1 MRGMSLRHRIFA
13 LFLLGRFPLPTEA
26 ADIDAAL
33 AWARR
38 TWPWLALA
46 YAAALWLMVWPA
58 FAGNH
63 PAPYRAIALVA
74 THFLLYAIAATTAGC
89 WVGFRVGY
97 FAASIGPAIQAT
109 AGVGVLLLVWY
120 FLRADPNWQGA
131 FRDWARDTFTSVGWL
146 LGGYLVLAFV
156 VPDLVA
162 RLRRR
167 ERASITRAL
176 KAEAASERLARQSA
190 ESELRLLQAQ
200 VEPHFLYNTLANL
213 RYLIQKNSPDALAMT
228 DALIEYLRTSVPD
241 MRARCVTLGREADHV
256 RHYLDIMR
264 MRLGGRLE
272 FGVDVPEALRAVELP
287 PLVLLTLV
295 ENAIKHG
302 IAPLVDGGRVDVR
315 AREAGDAVVI
325 EVADTGAGLGAAQ
338 EAPVTEAS
346 TGAGLANA
354 RGRLWLTYG
363 DAAELTLAANAPRGT
378 VATLR
383 IPREVAA
390 APAAREP
397 RVLVMSTEEWA
408 RMKGSLP
415 PTDERPAA

>member
-1 MRGMSLRHRIFA
+1 MRGMRLRHRIFA
-13 LFLLGRFPLPTEA
+13 LLLLGRWPLPTEA

-38 TWPWLALA
+38 NAIWLALA
-46 YAAALWLMVWPA
+46 YAVALWLMVWPA
-58 FAGNH
+58 FAVDR
-63 PAPYRAIALVA
+63 PLPYRVIALAA
-74 THFLLYAIAATTAGC
+74 THFLLYAIATTAAGC

-109 AGVGVLLLVWY
+109 AGVAALLLVWH
-120 FLRADPNWQGA
+120 FLSADPDWHGA
-131 FRDWARDTFTSVGWL
+131 FGDWARDTFGSIGWL
-146 LGGYLVLAFV
+146 LGGYVVVAFV

-176 KAEAASERLARQSA
+176 RAEAASERLARQSA

-241 MRARCVTLGREADHV
+241 MRARRVTLGREADHV

-272 FGVDVPEALRAVELP
+272 FAVDVPEPLRAVELP

-302 IAPLVDGGRVDVR
+302 IAPLVEGGRVEVL
-315 AREAGDAVVI
+315 ARDAGDDLVI
-325 EVADTGAGLGAAQ
+325 EVSDTGAGIAAAK
-338 EAPVTEAS
+338 EPPVTEAS

-363 DAAELTLAANAPRGT
+363 DAAELTVAANAPRGT
-378 VATLR
+378 VAKLR
-383 IPREVAA
+383 IPREPAA
-390 APAAREP
+390 APAEREP
-397 RVLVMSTEEWA
+397 RVLVMSSEEWA
-408 RMKGSLP
+408 RVRGALP
-415 PTDERPAA
+415 PTDERPAT